1 MSSPKPPSAGYVE
14 LHAKSFYS
22 FGVGASHTHELLAQA
37 KAFGYGALALTDTN
51 LCGALEFAR
60 LANSLEIRPITG
72 GELTL
77 PDGARIVLLAKTRAG
92 YANLSRLFT
101 LANAVDRRE
110 PRLDPA
116 HLPQHAAGLI
126 LLTGGRGGPLAK
138 LIEAGRHQT
147 ALALL
152 EDYVEWYGRG
162 AVYVELQQ
170 NFLRGDTKRNSE
182 LARLADEAGVPVA
195 ATNDALYHAPERY
208 RLQHALE
215 AAKRNL
221 TIDQALPHL
230 KPNHHLHLKPHAEM
244 ERIFAGLPDAIGNT
258 VRIAEQCAFDLSA
271 DLGYTLPDP
280 AVPEGFTLTQ
290 HLRALCEAAAARR
303 YGALTAQVRARL
315 DEEFDLIERHNLAGF
330 LLLYREIVD
339 IARQIMVERGLVDP
353 ETPLEER
360 PPGRGRGSSVALL
373 AGYLIGISHVDP
385 LKWNLTLERFISA
398 DMTMLPDIDLDF
410 PRELRDALLER
421 VHRHFG
427 PEYAVL
433 ASAIATYSVKGII
446 QDLGKALGL
455 PKADLSLLSK
465 QLHSHQAGNLKEEM
479 LALPAFREKVTAAGW
494 RDLIA
499 LGPALMD
506 APKGIGQHVGG
517 MILSDTPISA
527 LVPIRAGAM
536 EGRFIMDWNK
546 DSVADANFAKIDLLS
561 LPVLDQIEEAL
572 NLIEASTGARPD
584 LSRIDPEDPQ
594 VYGMINAGRSVGI
607 FLLQSPAQL
616 KMGQRLRSQ
625 NLLDLAYQ
633 VALIRPGVGV
643 QGSAVSQFVE
653 RYRHGVAWDYDHPL
667 EKRALERGYGIIV
680 WQEQVV
686 QLIMDVA
693 GMTAAQADEVRR
705 AFTKPNNAHLIA
717 MHWQQFLKGS
727 QSRGVSEAIAQKIF
741 AKINGHYMFPESHS
755 HAFAITAYQAAWLK
769 RYYPLEFFIGL
780 MNNQPMGFYPLETLK
795 QDAQSFG
802 VPFLNPCVNRSQARC
817 VPAEGAVLLGLRF
830 VKDVGEEAA
839 QRIVAERESGGPYTG
854 AGDFVRRTGVKPQAV
869 QSLALAGAFD
879 MITAL
884 SVKTA
889 LSAKTAPPAKAP
901 AATVDYATAGRRNR
915 RETLWAAGLAIRPGK
930 HGQRAFAM
938 AAPDSVPRLADFNDF
953 ERMVGEY
960 AVMGIYPKGHLME
973 HFRPSLGPEVLPTVA
988 IEDVKEGE
996 RIHVAGWPVARQHPR
1011 GRDGTVFVTIE
1022 DEVGSVQLI
1031 LWPRVFARHRR
1042 ALASQV
1048 ILATGEVSRWDGATN
1063 VIVSAVRA
1071 LDAAVPM
1078 PASHDWR

>member
-1 MSSPKPPSAGYVE
+1 M
-14 LHAKSFYS
+14 
-22 FGVGASHTHELLAQA
+22 
-37 KAFGYGALALTDTN
+37 
-51 LCGALEFAR
+51 
-60 LANSLEIRPITG
+60 
-72 GELTL
+72 
-77 PDGARIVLLAKTRAG
+77 
-92 YANLSRLFT
+92 
-101 LANAVDRRE
+101 
-110 PRLDPA
+110 
-116 HLPQHAAGLI
+116 
-126 LLTGGRGGPLAK
+126 
-138 LIEAGRHQT
+138 
-147 ALALL
+147 
-152 EDYVEWYGRG
+152 
-162 AVYVELQQ
+162 
-170 NFLRGDTKRNSE
+170 
-182 LARLADEAGVPVA
+182 PVI
-195 ATNDALYHAPERY
+195 ATNDVHYHAPERY

-215 AAKRNL
+215 AAKRNI

-230 KPNHHLHLKPHAEM
+230 KPNHHLHLKSHAQM
-244 ERIFAGLPDAIGNT
+244 EHILKGFPEAIANT
-258 VRIAEQCAFDLSA
+258 VKIAEQCTFDLST

-280 AVPEGFTLTQ
+280 AVPEGFTLIQ
-290 HLRALCEAAAARR
+290 YLRTLCETAAVRR
-303 YGALTAQVRARL
+303 YGAVTVQVKERL
-315 DEEFDLIERHNLAGF
+315 DEEFDLIEKHNLAGF
-330 LLLYREIVD
+330 LLLYREIVG
-339 IARQIMVERGLVDP
+339 IARQMMVERGLVSP

-410 PRELRDALLER
+410 PREFRDPLLER

-433 ASAIATYSVKGII
+433 AGAIATYSVKGIV

-455 PKADLSLLSK
+455 PKEDLSLLSK
-465 QLHSHQAGNLKEEM
+465 QLHSHNAANLKEEM
-479 LALPAFREKVTAAGW
+479 LALPAFRDKVTAAGW
-494 RDLIA
+494 RDLIQ

-506 APKGIGQHVGG
+506 APKGLGQHVGG

-536 EGRFIMDWNK
+536 DGRYIMDWNK

-572 NLIEASTGARPD
+572 DLIQARERTRPD

-594 VYGMINAGRSVGI
+594 VYDMINTGRSIGI

-616 KMGQRLRSQ
+616 KMGQRLRSRT
-625 NLLDLAYQ
+625 LLDLAYQ

-667 EKRALERGYGIIV
+667 EQRALERGYGIIV

-686 QLIMDVA
+686 QLIMDVG

-705 AFTKPNNAHLIA
+705 AFGKPNNAHLIA
-717 MHWQQFLKGS
+717 MHWQHFLKGS
-727 QSRGVSEAIAQKIF
+727 RSRGVPEAVAEKIF

-802 VPFLNPCVNRSQARC
+802 VPFRNPCINHSQVRC
-817 VPAEGAVLLGLRF
+817 IPAEGAVLLGLRF
-830 VKDVGEEAA
+830 IKDVGAEMA
-839 QRIVAERESGGPYTG
+839 QRVVAERESGGLYTG
-854 AGDFVRRTGVKPQAV
+854 ASEFVRRTGVKPQAV
-869 QSLALAGAFD
+869 QSLVQAGAFD
-879 MITAL
+879 EITSTSSGTTTSQDAL
-884 SVKTA
+884 HSSKTPA
-889 LSAKTAPPAKAP
+889 LQDTPTSSKSQ
-901 AATVDYATAGRRNR
+901 NR
-915 RETLWAAGLAIRPGK
+915 REALWDAGLAIPPGR
-930 HGQRAFAM
+930 HGQRAFAVET
-938 AAPDSVPRLADFNDF
+938 ADNVPQMADFDDF

-973 HFRPSLGPEVLPTVA
+973 HFRPSLGSEVLPTVA

-996 RIHVAGWPVARQHPR
+996 RIQVAGWPVARQHPR

-1042 ALASQV
+1042 VLGSQV
-1048 ILATGEVSRWDGATN
+1048 ILASGVVSRWDGTTN

-1071 LDAAVPM
+1071 LDATVPM
-1078 PASHDWR
+1078 PASHDWH

>member
-1 MSSPKPPSAGYVE
+1 MVRR
-14 LHAKSFYS
+14 
-22 FGVGASHTHELLAQA
+22 
-37 KAFGYGALALTDTN
+37 
-51 LCGALEFAR
+51 LCGR
-60 LANSLEIRPITG
+60 
-72 GELTL
+72 
-77 PDGARIVLLAKTRAG
+77 D
-92 YANLSRLFT
+92 
-101 LANAVDRRE
+101 
-110 PRLDPA
+110 
-116 HLPQHAAGLI
+116 
-126 LLTGGRGGPLAK
+126 
-138 LIEAGRHQT
+138 
-147 ALALL
+147 
-152 EDYVEWYGRG
+152 

-182 LARLADEAGVPVA
+182 LARLADDAGVPVV
-195 ATNDALYHAPERY
+195 ATNDVHYHAPERY

-215 AAKRNL
+215 AAKRNI

-230 KPNHHLHLKPHAEM
+230 KPNHHLHLKSHARM
-244 ERIFAGLPDAIGNT
+244 EHVLKDYPEAIANT
-258 VRIAEQCAFDLSA
+258 AKIAEQCTFDLST

-280 AVPEGFTLTQ
+280 DVPEGFTLIAY
-290 HLRALCEAAAARR
+290 LRTLCETAAVRR
-303 YGALTAQVRARL
+303 YGTISVQVKARL
-315 DEEFDLIERHNLAGF
+315 DEEFDLIEKHGLAGF
-330 LLLYREIVD
+330 LLLYREIVR
-339 IARQIMVERGLVDP
+339 IARQMMVERGLVSP

-373 AGYLIGISHVDP
+373 VGYLIGISHVDP

-410 PRELRDALLER
+410 PRELRDPLLER

-433 ASAIATYSVKGII
+433 AGAIATYSVKGIV

-455 PKADLSLLSK
+455 PKEDLSLLSK
-465 QLHSHQAGNLKEEM
+465 QLHSHDAVNLKEEM
-479 LALPAFREKVTAAGW
+479 LALPAFKDKVTAAGW
-494 RDLIA
+494 RDLIQ

-506 APKGIGQHVGG
+506 APKGLGQHVGG

-536 EGRFIMDWNK
+536 EGRYIMDWNK

-572 NLIEASTGARPD
+572 DLIAAREGARPD
-584 LSRIDPEDPQ
+584 LSRIDPEDSQ
-594 VYGMINAGRSVGI
+594 VYDMINAGRSIGI

-616 KMGQRLRSQ
+616 KMGQRLRSRT
-625 NLLDLAYQ
+625 LLDLAYQ

-653 RYRHGVAWDYDHPL
+653 RYRHGVSWEYDHPL
-667 EKRALERGYGIIV
+667 EQRALERGYGIIV

-686 QLIMDVA
+686 QLIMDVG

-705 AFTKPNNAHLIA
+705 AFGKPNNAHLIA
-717 MHWQQFLKGS
+717 MHWQHFLKGS
-727 QSRGVSEAIAQKIF
+727 RSRGVPEAVAEKIF

-802 VPFLNPCVNRSQARC
+802 VPFLNPCVNRSQVRC
-817 VPAEGAVLLGLRF
+817 IPAEGAVLLGLRF
-830 VKDVGEEAA
+830 VRDIGEEVA
-839 QRIVAERESGGPYTG
+839 QNIVAERESGGPYTG
-854 AGDFVRRTGVKPQAV
+854 ASDFVRRTGVKPQAV
-869 QSLALAGAFD
+869 QSLVQAGAFD
-879 MITAL
+879 GITPTSSADADFVADAASSSEGAL
-884 SVKTA
+884 G
-889 LSAKTAPPAKAP
+889 
-901 AATVDYATAGRRNR
+901 GRSRYSPR
-915 RETLWAAGLAIRPGK
+915 QAWAARLSGGDGR
-930 HGQRAFAM
+930 QC
-938 AAPDSVPRLADFNDF
+938 APDGGLRRLRADGG
-953 ERMVGEY
+953 RVCGH
-960 AVMGIYPKGHLME
+960 GHLSQGHLME

-996 RIHVAGWPVARQHPR
+996 RIQVAGWPVARQHPR

-1042 ALASQV
+1042 ALGSQV
-1048 ILATGEVSRWDGATN
+1048 ILAHGVVSRWDGTTN

-1071 LDAAVPM
+1071 LDASVPM
-1078 PASHDWR
+1078 PASHDWH